1 MSPVLTRSSQLC
13 TLLTTRKSTSH
24 ASQTLA
30 PLGFAPNETIADF
43 YDMGSN
49 PEQPMQADDF
59 DLLSDARISD
69 AEQRVFYELLMGRS
83 FG

>member
-1 MSPVLTRSSQLC
+1 MLTSRN
-13 TLLTTRKSTSH
+13 STSH

-59 DLLSDARISD
+59 DLSDARISD

-83 FG
+83 FD

>member
-1 MSPVLTRSSQLC
+1 MLSDR
-13 TLLTTRKSTSH
+13 TSH

-49 PEQPMQADDF
+49 PEQPMSAADF
-59 DLLSDARISD
+59 DFSLGGDLNVSDAD
-69 AEQRVFYELLMGRS
+69 QRVFYELLMGRS
-83 FG
+83 FDDPSRQP